1 MNTSPK
7 TYLICGCGTITVDVD
22 VLGLSREAR
31 RRFFTVIDILED
43 MAGIGDAQAAG
54 KRIAE
59 ILSIPA
65 PVVAPKRRGRPPK
78 PKPEKTFLPTESRR
92 RPCRYCGREFSI
104 MGVGTH
110 EKACG
115 NHTWPSTPDPDLN
128 ISSEDLNSAAPNAS
142 EVAQPATDLTVVT
155 DIADIADIADDSSL
169 ECQHCAKTFRTV
181 DGRLRHERG
190 CEGTLDAATM
200 GPRRTPTCEDCGRTF
215 VSTGGLVQHQQKCTG
230 PTVPAFGSTTGVLRC
245 DDCDTEFELGPN
257 GGVRKLI
264 VHTLL
269 MHQREIHHD
278 ERQTESEGVVRPR
291 WLPRGVNRGDGRRL
305 NRAVVRCPAC
315 RRYLPGTPCPERDGW
330 IVRRHDGC
338 TVTKVADR
346 WLVLTP

>member
-65 PVVAPKRRGRPPK
+65 PVVEPKRRGRPPK

-115 NHTWPSTPDPDLN
+115 NHTWPSTPDEPADLN
-128 ISSEDLNSAAPNAS
+128 DSSADLNSAATNEG
-142 EVAQPATDLTVVT
+142 EVAQPAPAGIRGVT
-155 DIADIADIADDSSL
+155 DIADDVSL
-169 ECQHCAKTFRTV
+169 ECSHCAKTFRTV
-181 DGRLRHERG
+181 NGRLRHERG
-190 CEGTLDAATM
+190 CEGTLSIET
-200 GPRRTPTCEDCGRTF
+200 GQRRTPTCDDCGRTF
-215 VSTGGLVQHQQKCTG
+215 VSTGGLIQHAQKCTG
-230 PTVPAFGSTTGVLRC
+230 PPTAAVSINTGVLRC
-245 DDCDTEFELGPN
+245 DDCAAEFELGPN
-257 GGVRKLI
+257 GGVRKVI

-269 MHQREIHHD
+269 SHQREIHHD
-278 ERQTESEGVVRPR
+278 ERQPKAKAS
-291 WLPRGVNRGDGRRL
+291 
-305 NRAVVRCPAC
+305 
-315 RRYLPGTPCPERDGW
+315 
-330 IVRRHDGC
+330 
-338 TVTKVADR
+338 
-346 WLVLTP
+346 